1 VLDKHV
7 ADVPEDER
15 HWSSWL
21 CICFLSIVPRIAV
34 SIDAASTIAINVN
47 ALASDDEAGVVILES
62 NGIRVVSPVVKI
74 V

>member
-1 VLDKHV
+1 VLDKHI

-21 CICFLSIVPRIAV
+21 CVCFLSIVPRITV
-34 SIDAASTIAINVN
+34 SIDAASTVAINVD
-47 ALASDDEAGVVILES
+47 ALASDDEASVVILEN
-62 NGIRVVSPVVKI
+62 NGIRVVSPVVEI